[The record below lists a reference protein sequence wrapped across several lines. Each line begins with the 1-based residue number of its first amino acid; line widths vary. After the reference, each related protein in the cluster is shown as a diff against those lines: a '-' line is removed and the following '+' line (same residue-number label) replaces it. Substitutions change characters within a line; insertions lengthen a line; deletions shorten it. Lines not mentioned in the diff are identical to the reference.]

1 MNLLLLSWEFFQI
14 GLFAVG
20 GGLATLPFLDKL
32 VEKYEWFTA
41 ADLANLV
48 AVSESTP
55 GPLGI
60 NMATYTGFT
69 GSGLLGGL
77 VAALSIVLPSWI
89 IILLVARILKKFN
102 ENLYVKAAFE
112 GLRATVVGLIAAAV
126 LGIMKLSFLLPETAG
141 FLSQINYKA
150 LILFAAL
157 VFVRF
162 KFQKIHPI
170 AIIGAGALLGIVCGG
185 F

>member
-1 MNLLLLSWEFFQI
+1 MSLLLLSWEFFQI

-32 VEKYEWFTA
+32 VDKYDWFTA
-41 ADLANLV
+41 ADLANIV

-69 GSGLLGGL
+69 GSGYIGGL
-77 VAALSIVLPSWI
+77 VASLSIVLPSWI
-89 IILLVARILKKFN
+89 VILIIAKVLKKFN
-102 ENLYVKAAFE
+102 ENRYVQAAFE

-126 LGIMKLSFLLPETAG
+126 LGIMQLSFILPQTNG
-141 FLSQINYKA
+141 FWSQINYKA
-150 LILFAAL
+150 LILFGIL
-157 VFVRF
+157 VFTKF

-170 AIIGAGALLGIVCGG
+170 AVIGAGALLGILCGG

>member
-1 MNLLLLSWEFFQI
+1 MNLFLLSWEFFQI

-77 VAALSIVLPSWI
+77 VAALSIVLPSWM
-89 IILLVARILKKFN
+89 IILMVARILKKFN

-126 LGIMKLSFLLPETAG
+126 HGIMKLSFLLPETAG
-141 FLSQINYKA
+141 FFSQINYKA
-150 LILFAAL
+150 LVLFA
-157 VFVRF
+157 VFVFARF

>member
-1 MNLLLLSWEFFQI
+1 MNLALLSWEFFQI

-32 VEKYEWFTA
+32 VDKYDWFTA
-41 ADLANLV
+41 ADLANIV

-69 GSGLLGGL
+69 GSGFLGGI
-77 VAALSIVLPSWI
+77 VASLSIVLPSWI
-89 IILLVARILKKFN
+89 MILLIAQILKKFN
-102 ENLYVKAAFE
+102 ENRYVKAAFE
-112 GLRATVVGLIAAAV
+112 GLRASVVGLIAAAV
-126 LGIMKLSFLLPETAG
+126 LGIMKLSFLVPEALG
-141 FLSQINYKA
+141 VWNQLNYKA
-150 LILFAAL
+150 LILFAA
-157 VFVRF
+157 FVLIRF
-162 KFQKIHPI
+162 RFQKIHPI
-170 AIIGAGALLGIVCGG
+170 AIIGAGAILGILCNG

>member
-1 MNLLLLSWEFFQI
+1 MSLFLLALEFFQI

-20 GGLATLPFLDKL
+20 GGLATLPFLNKL
-32 VEKYEWFTA
+32 VDKYDWFTA
-41 ADLANLV
+41 ADLANIV

-69 GSGLLGGL
+69 GSGILGGI
-77 VAALSIVLPSWI
+77 VASLSIVLPSWI
-89 IILLVARILKKFN
+89 VILVVARVLKKFN
-102 ENLYVKAAFE
+102 ENRYVQAAFQ

-126 LGIMKLSFLLPETAG
+126 LGIMKLSFLIPDAVG
-141 FLSQINYKA
+141 FWKQINYKA
-150 LILFAAL
+150 LILFV
-157 VFVRF
+157 VFILVRF
-162 KFQKIHPI
+162 KFQKIHPV
-170 AIIGAGALLGIVCGG
+170 AIIGAGALLGILCGG

>member
-1 MNLLLLSWEFFQI
+1 MNLLLLAWEFFQI
-14 GLFAVG
+14 GLFSVG

-32 VEKYEWFTA
+32 VDKYDWFTA
-41 ADLANLV
+41 ADLANIV

-69 GSGLLGGL
+69 GSGFLGGI
-77 VAALSIVLPSWI
+77 VASLSIVLPSWFT
-89 IILLVARILKKFN
+89 ILLIARILKQFN

-126 LGIMKLSFLLPETAG
+126 LGIMKLSFLIPNAESLQNQ
-141 FLSQINYKA
+141 LNYKA
-150 LILFAAL
+150 LILFGAMIL
-157 VFVRF
+157 VRF

-170 AIIGAGALLGIVCGG
+170 AIIGAGAILGVLCGG

>member
-1 MNLLLLSWEFFQI
+1 MSLLLLSWEFFQI

-32 VEKYEWFTA
+32 VDKYDWFTA
-41 ADLANLV
+41 ADLANIV

-69 GSGLLGGL
+69 GSGILGGL
-77 VAALSIVLPSWI
+77 VASLSIILPSWV

-102 ENLYVKAAFE
+102 ENRYVQAAFE

-126 LGIMKLSFLLPETAG
+126 LGIMQLSFFIPEVAG
-141 FLSQINYKA
+141 FWNQINYKA
-150 LILFAAL
+150 LILFVAL
-157 VFVRF
+157 VLVRF

-170 AIIGAGALLGIVCGG
+170 ALIGAGALLGVVCGG

>member
-1 MNLLLLSWEFFQI
+1 MSLLLLSWEFFQI

-32 VEKYEWFTA
+32 VDKYEWFTA
-41 ADLANLV
+41 ADLANIV

-69 GSGLLGGL
+69 GSGFLGGI
-77 VAALSIVLPSWI
+77 VASLSIILPSWI
-89 IILLVARILKKFN
+89 TILLIARILKQFN
-102 ENLYVKAAFE
+102 ENLYVQAAFE

-126 LGIMKLSFLLPETAG
+126 LGIMKLSFVIPDASG
-141 FLSQINYKA
+141 FWSLINYKA
-150 LILFAAL
+150 LILFAVLA
-157 VFVRF
+157 FVRF

-170 AIIGAGALLGIVCGG
+170 AVIGAGALLGVVCGG

>member
-1 MNLLLLSWEFFQI
+1 MSLLLLSWEFFQI

-32 VEKYEWFTA
+32 VDKYDWFCA
-41 ADLANLV
+41 ADLANIV

-69 GSGLLGGL
+69 GSGILGGI
-77 VAALSIVLPSWI
+77 VASLSIVLPSWI
-89 IILLVARILKKFN
+89 IILLVAKILKQFN
-102 ENLYVKAAFE
+102 ENQYVKAAFE
-112 GLRATVVGLIAAAV
+112 GLRVTVVGLIAAAV
-126 LGIMKLSFLLPETAG
+126 LGIMKLSFLLPEATG
-141 FLSQINYKA
+141 FWNQINSQS

>member
-1 MNLLLLSWEFFQI
+1 MSLLLLSWEFFQI

-32 VEKYEWFTA
+32 VDKYEWFTA
-41 ADLANLV
+41 ADLANIV

-69 GSGLLGGL
+69 GGGIPGGII
-77 VAALSIVLPSWI
+77 ASLSIVLPSWI
-89 IILLVARILKKFN
+89 IILLVARILKQFN
-102 ENLYVKAAFE
+102 ENKYVKAAFE
-112 GLRATVVGLIAAAV
+112 GLRATVVGLIGAAV
-126 LGIMKLSFLLPETAG
+126 LGIMKLSFLLPDAMG
-141 FLSQINYKA
+141 FWNQINYKA
-150 LILFAAL
+150 LVLFGILIL
-157 VFVRF
+157 VRL

-170 AIIGAGALLGIVCGG
+170 AIIGTGALIGIVCGG

>member
-1 MNLLLLSWEFFQI
+1 MSLFLLSREFFQI

-32 VEKYEWFTA
+32 VDKYEWFTA
-41 ADLANLV
+41 ADLANIV

-69 GSGLLGGL
+69 GSGFFGGII
-77 VAALSIVLPSWI
+77 ASLSIVLPSWI
-89 IILLVARILKKFN
+89 IILLVAKVLKKFN
-102 ENLYVKAAFE
+102 ENRYVGAAFE

-126 LGIMKLSFLLPETAG
+126 LGIMKLSFISSGAIG
-141 FLSQINYKA
+141 FWNQINYKA

-157 VFVRF
+157 LFVRF

-170 AIIGAGALLGIVCGG
+170 ALIGAGALLGVVCGG

>member
-1 MNLLLLSWEFFQI
+1 MSLWLLSWEFFQI

-32 VEKYEWFTA
+32 VTKYEWFTA
-41 ADLANLV
+41 ADLANIV

-69 GSGLLGGL
+69 GCGFLGGI
-77 VAALSIVLPSWI
+77 VASLSIVLPSWLTV
-89 IILLVARILKKFN
+89 LLIARILKQFN

-112 GLRATVVGLIAAAV
+112 GLRATVVGLITAAI
-126 LGIMKLSFLLPETAG
+126 LGIMNLSFIIPDALG
-141 FLSQINYKA
+141 FWNQINYKA
-150 LILFAAL
+150 LILFGAL
-157 VFVRF
+157 IFVRF
-162 KFQKIHPI
+162 RFQKIHPI
-170 AIIGAGALLGIVCGG
+170 AIIGVGALLGILCGG

>member
-1 MNLLLLSWEFFQI
+1 MSLALLFWEFFQI

-20 GGLATLPFLDKL
+20 GGLATLPFLNKL
-32 VEKYEWFTA
+32 VDKYDWFTA
-41 ADLANLV
+41 ADLANIV

-69 GSGLLGGL
+69 GSSFLGGI
-77 VAALSIVLPSWI
+77 VASLSIVLPSWLT
-89 IILLVARILKKFN
+89 ILLIARILKQFN

-126 LGIMKLSFLLPETAG
+126 LGIMKLSFVIPDASG
-141 FLSQINYKA
+141 FLHQINYKA
-150 LILFAAL
+150 LILFAAFVL
-157 VFVRF
+157 VRF
-162 KFQKIHPI
+162 KFQKTHPI
-170 AIIGAGALLGIVCGG
+170 AIIGAGALLGVLCGG